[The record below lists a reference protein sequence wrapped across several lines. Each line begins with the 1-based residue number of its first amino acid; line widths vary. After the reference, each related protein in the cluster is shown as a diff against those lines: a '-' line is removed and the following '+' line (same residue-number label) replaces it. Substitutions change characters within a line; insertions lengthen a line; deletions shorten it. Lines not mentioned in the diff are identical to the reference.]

1 MISGLDQIWSGEG
14 PYYLGVSVYRSLC
27 NMNYSSIEYEKLET
41 DEQMVG
47 NVSIE
52 VEDWAVCQAGVVD
65 DFINLKASG
74 RATRTE

>member
-52 VEDWAVCQAGVVD
+52 VED
-65 DFINLKASG
+65 
-74 RATRTE
+74 